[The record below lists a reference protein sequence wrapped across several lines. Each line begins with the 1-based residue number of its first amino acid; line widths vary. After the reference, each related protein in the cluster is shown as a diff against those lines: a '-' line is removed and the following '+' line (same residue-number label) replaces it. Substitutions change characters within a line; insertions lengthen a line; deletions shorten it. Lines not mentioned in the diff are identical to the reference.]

1 MKPFAAQSELSC
13 FQPPTCGKNF
23 DNNTQHVISSQPGN
37 HDGDDGDHD
46 GDDGDYDDDDCDHDG
61 DDGDHDGDEGDYKD
75 TVCGWSDFY
84 VLCEST
90 GHVS

>member
-13 FQPPTCGKNF
+13 FQPPTRGKNF

-46 GDDGDYDDDDCDHDG
+46 GD
-61 DDGDHDGDEGDYKD
+61 EGDYKD
-75 TVCGWSDFY
+75 TVYGWSDFS
-84 VLCEST
+84 VGEST
-90 GHVS
+90 GYNP